1 MKVIVKYDKERWYQ
15 SELPGS
21 LIITKAE
28 TIHGSQLTEINHVR
42 QQQIHTCSQLG
53 SIYEQSP
60 FKLGRI

>member
-42 QQQIHTCSQLG
+42 QQVHTCSQLR

-60 FKLGRI
+60 FKFGRI